1 MKIIDVTT
9 TVVNAEMRNWVFVKI
24 ATDQG
29 LYGWGEA
36 TLEWKTRAVVGA
48 IDDLKPILL
57 GCDPRDIRQNVR
69 ALVKHG
75 FWKVGAIGMTAISGL
90 EHAMWDIFGKSVGLP
105 VWRLLGGKVRDRV
118 RIYTHLGLGDMR
130 AVYGA
135 LEADRLA
142 DSAASLVALGYTAFK
157 VVLSP
162 YTHHT
167 VTGEGLRLVETTM
180 AALRRT
186 VGDDV
191 EIMLD
196 FHGRPASAKAALQYV
211 RAVEPF
217 RPMFVEEPIQPGD
230 VQSLAEIKRAAVCP
244 IATGERLIGHDEFEP
259 VIAARAVDIVQPDL
273 NHCGGL
279 LEAQAIAA
287 AASVANIGV
296 APHNPNGPIA
306 AAAALHFAVATPNHV
321 IQEVMDKSVPWYDE
335 VLVQTP
341 VRREGAWWLLPDAP
355 GMGIEVD
362 EAAAARHP
370 FEQEV
375 FASLEAVMDD
385 GTIVDW

>member
-29 LYGWGEA
+29 LHGWGEA

-48 IDDLKPILL
+48 IEDLKPILL
-57 GCDPRDIRQNVR
+57 GRDPRDIRQNVR

-90 EHAMWDIFGKSVGLP
+90 EHAMWDIFGKSAGLP
-105 VWRLLGGKVRDRV
+105 VWRLLGGRVRDRV

-142 DSAASLVALGYTAFK
+142 ESAASLVALGYTAFK

-167 VTGEGLRLVETTM
+167 ATGEGLRLVETTM

-230 VQSLAEIKRAAVCP
+230 VQSLAEIRRAAACP

-287 AASVANIGV
+287 AASVAGIGV

-335 VLVQTP
+335 VLVRTP
-341 VRREGAWWLLPDAP
+341 VRREGAWWLVPDAP
-355 GMGIEVD
+355 GLGIEVD
-362 EAAAARHP
+362 EEAAARHP